1 MFVWPWCW
9 SICICVFTY
18 FFLYWPF
25 LVTKDA
31 LCWAQLM
38 ILVVLWQILLI
49 RYWFT
54 LFFLVKPFQIYLQA
68 PSYLMRH
75 WTTSYHRADLEKFFF
90 SILQFSFIVSC
101 LYFFFAYLYV
111 LFLRQYFHINFVF
124 WFAFVIDELCS
135 AFSFSLFPGVC
146 WIFNAPGYCN
156 VWLYLFVSTIII

>member
-9 SICICVFTY
+9 SICICVFTH

-101 LYFFFAYLYV
+101 LYFFLRNFMFFFWDNTFILILFFGLLLLLMNFVLHSLLVCSQVSVEYLTHLVIVMFGFIYLYR
-111 LFLRQYFHINFVF
+111 L
-124 WFAFVIDELCS
+124 
-135 AFSFSLFPGVC
+135 
-146 WIFNAPGYCN
+146 
-156 VWLYLFVSTIII
+156 